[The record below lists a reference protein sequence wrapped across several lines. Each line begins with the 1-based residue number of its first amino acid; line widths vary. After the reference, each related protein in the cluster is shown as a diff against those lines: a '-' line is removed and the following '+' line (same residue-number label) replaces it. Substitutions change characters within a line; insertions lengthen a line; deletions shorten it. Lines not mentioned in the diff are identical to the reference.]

1 MVSAY
6 AGWKLIATKDV
17 YFDSERKERVFS
29 PPKDGWKILALG
41 KVYEIEYVVRSHNVF
56 AISGEDSEMIISYE
70 FAEEIFDLEN
80 IDDENERIEED

>member
-17 YFDSERKERVFS
+17 YFDSESKERVFS

-41 KVYEIEYVVRSHNVF
+41 KVYEIDYVDRVNEKFSIR
-56 AISGEDSEMIISYE
+56 GENSEMIISYE

-80 IDDENERIEED
+80 IDYTGEYYEED